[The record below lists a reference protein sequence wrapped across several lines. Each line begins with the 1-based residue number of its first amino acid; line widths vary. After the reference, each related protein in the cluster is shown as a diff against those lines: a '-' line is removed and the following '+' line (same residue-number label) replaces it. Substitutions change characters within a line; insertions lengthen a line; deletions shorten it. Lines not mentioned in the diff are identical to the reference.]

1 MLTASSGKQKKCF
14 KIINWNLGSF
24 TSLERCHYFRI
35 RFEFEF
41 LVIQVI
47 KNSDVKPAFKE
58 GGQNEEKKHMQ
69 IRFTNCLHITT
80 TTVCGKENFAIL
92 EALKCLF
99 QHFSTTFSSC
109 RTSLSSCCCLR
120 MLWLKRWRKEEK
132 GTFYSN
138 SKQGS
143 CALVAPLAPATLTS
157 YEKYYIRM
165 FWHHC

>member
-1 MLTASSGKQKKCF
+1 MPAWSQVLYLFLLTGRNGKQKKCF
-14 KIINWNLGSF
+14 KITNWNLGSF

-47 KNSDVKPAFKE
+47 KDSAVKPAFKE
-58 GGQNEEKKHMQ
+58 GGQSEEKEHMQ
-69 IRFTNCLHITT
+69 IRFTNCLNITT

-99 QHFSTTFSSC
+99 HHFSTTFSSC

-120 MLWLKRWRKEEK
+120 MLWLKRCRKEEK
-132 GTFYSN
+132 GTFYPN
-138 SKQGS
+138 SKQGP
-143 CALVAPLAPATLTS
+143 APLWPLWL
-157 YEKYYIRM
+157 RRP
-165 FWHHC
+165 